1 VAISNSEIAKIFR
14 KISFLLEID
23 SSKEDIKTNRNAN
36 FKNRAYSRA
45 ADQIENLPVSIASIY
60 KENGLS
66 GLLQIPS
73 IGKAI
78 SSKIEEYL
86 NTGKIE
92 YYEALKLKY
101 PIEIEDFLA
110 LEGIGPKTLRAIID
124 TTPIKNLDDLEK
136 LAKEEKLRKIPGF
149 SQKKE
154 SNILNKIESY
164 RKGGSRFLLGDIY
177 PLVDQ
182 IEKYLT
188 NQKNIVETIV
198 VGSYRRMK
206 ETVGDI
212 DFLVVTEHPVN
223 VIESFIKMPQVK
235 DVISQGTSKAFVKL
249 NNGIDVDLLVV
260 PQDSYGAASLYFT
273 GSKEHGISLRRLA
286 QARGYRLNEWG
297 LFDNSTDSKLAGETE
312 SEIYGL
318 LDLEWIPPEMREN
331 HGEIELAKKGSMN
344 WTEKVENLI
353 DYADLKGDLQVHSN
367 KTDGQMSIEEMAYF
381 ARTTFGL
388 DYIAITDHT
397 KSLSITGGLDEQ
409 QLLNQVTE
417 IQEINDK
424 IKSGDF
430 FVEEN
435 IPKGRKSIQN
445 LDLINGKNPK
455 NSNIKNDKDFR
466 ILVAAEVNILK
477 DGSLDISNNVL
488 DKLDVVGAAIHSS
501 FTLSEDIQTKR
512 LIDAARNPS
521 VDIIFHPTGRIINK
535 REGYPV
541 NISKLLSVALE
552 TNTIVEVDA
561 HYNRLDIRDEYIRM
575 AIENGV
581 KLVIDSDAHHPIHY
595 AFLKF
600 GISQARRG
608 WAERKDILN
617 TLSVVDLLKNLK

>member
-1 VAISNSEIAKIFR
+1 MTISNAEIAKIFR

-23 SSKEDIKTNRNAN
+23 SGKEDTKINRNAN

-45 ADQIENLPVSIASIY
+45 ADQIENLPISIASIY
-60 KENGLS
+60 KENGLD

-86 NTGKIE
+86 NTGKID

-101 PIEIEDFLA
+101 PIEIDDFLG
-110 LEGIGPKTLRAIID
+110 LEGIGPKTIRAIID
-124 TTPIKNLDDLEK
+124 TIPIRNLDDLEK
-136 LAKEEKLRKIPGF
+136 LAKEEKLRTIRGF
-149 SQKKE
+149 SEKKE
-154 SNILNKIESY
+154 LNILNKIELY

-177 PLVDQ
+177 PLVNQ

-188 NQKNIVETIV
+188 EHKSIVKTIV

-212 DFLVVTEHPVN
+212 DFLVVTKHPVN
-223 VIESFIKMPQVK
+223 VIESFIRMPQVK
-235 DVISQGTSKAFVKL
+235 EVLSQGTSKAFVKL
-249 NNGIDVDLLVV
+249 NNGIDADLLVV
-260 PQDSYGAASLYFT
+260 PQESYGAASLYFT
-273 GSKEHGISLRRLA
+273 GSKEHGITLRKLA

-297 LFDNSTDSKLAGETE
+297 LFDNSTDYKLAGESE

-331 HGEIELAKKGSMN
+331 HGEIEMAKKGSIRWIN
-344 WTEKVENLI
+344 KINNII
-353 DYADLKGDLQVHSN
+353 DYEDLKGDLQVHSN
-367 KTDGQMSIEEMAYF
+367 KTDGQMSIDEMAYF
-381 ARTTFGL
+381 ARTVFGL

-397 KSLSITGGLDEQ
+397 KSLSIAGGLDEQ
-409 QLLNQVTE
+409 QLLNQIIE
-417 IQEINDK
+417 IQEINDR
-424 IKSGDF
+424 IKLGDF
-430 FVEEN
+430 FIEEN
-435 IPKGRKSIQN
+435 RPKDRKSIQN
-445 LDLINGKNPK
+445 FKVIEKKNTES
-455 NSNIKNDKDFR
+455 SNIKIDKDFR
-466 ILVAAEVNILK
+466 ILTAAEVNILK

-488 DKLDVVGAAIHSS
+488 DKLDLVGAAIHSN
-501 FTLSEDIQTKR
+501 FALPEDIQTKR

-552 TNTIVEVDA
+552 TNTIIEIDA

-575 AIENGV
+575 ARENGV

-595 AFLKF
+595 SFLKF

-617 TLSVVDLLKNLK
+617 TSPVIDLLKNLK

>member
-1 VAISNSEIAKIFR
+1 MAISNSEIAKIFR

-23 SSKEDIKTNRNAN
+23 SSKEDTKANKNAN

-60 KENGLS
+60 KENGLN

-101 PIEIEDFLA
+101 PIEIEDFLG

-124 TTPIKNLDDLEK
+124 TTPIRNLDDLEK

-188 NQKNIVETIV
+188 DQKNIVETIV

-212 DFLVVTEHPVN
+212 DFLVVTEQPAN
-223 VIESFIKMPQVK
+223 VIERFIKMPQVK
-235 DVISQGTSKAFVKL
+235 EVISQGTSKAFVKL
-249 NNGIDVDLLVV
+249 NNGIDADLLVV

-297 LFDNSTDSKLAGETE
+297 LFDNSTDSKLAGKTE

-331 HGEIELAKKGSMN
+331 HGEIELAKKGSMS
-344 WTEKVENLI
+344 WIKKVENLI

-381 ARTTFGL
+381 ARTMFGL

-397 KSLSITGGLDEQ
+397 KSLSIAGGLDEQ

-417 IQEINDK
+417 IQEINDR

-435 IPKGRKSIQN
+435 RPKGRKSIQN
-445 LDLINGKNPK
+445 LDLINGKDPK
-455 NSNIKNDKDFR
+455 NSNNKNDKDFR

-477 DGSLDISNNVL
+477 DGSLDISNNIL
-488 DKLDVVGAAIHSS
+488 DKLDLVGAAIHSS

-512 LIDAARNPS
+512 LIDAASNPS

>member
-1 VAISNSEIAKIFR
+1 VTISNAEIAKIFR

-23 SSKEDIKTNRNAN
+23 SGKEDTKINRNAN

-45 ADQIENLPVSIASIY
+45 ADQIENLPISIASIY
-60 KENGLS
+60 KENGLD

-86 NTGKIE
+86 NTGKID

-101 PIEIEDFLA
+101 PIEIDDFLG
-110 LEGIGPKTLRAIID
+110 LEGIGPKTIRAIID
-124 TTPIKNLDDLEK
+124 TIPIRNLDDLEK
-136 LAKEEKLRKIPGF
+136 LAKEEKLRTIRGF
-149 SQKKE
+149 SEKKE
-154 SNILNKIESY
+154 LNILNKIELY

-177 PLVDQ
+177 PLVNQ

-188 NQKNIVETIV
+188 EHKSIVKTIV

-212 DFLVVTEHPVN
+212 DFLVVTKHPVN
-223 VIESFIKMPQVK
+223 VIESFIRMPQVK
-235 DVISQGTSKAFVKL
+235 EVLSQGTSKAFVKL

-260 PQDSYGAASLYFT
+260 PQESYGAASLYFT
-273 GSKEHGISLRRLA
+273 GSKEHGISLRKLA

-297 LFDNSTDSKLAGETE
+297 LFDNSTDYKLAGESE

-331 HGEIELAKKGSMN
+331 HGEIEMAKKGSIRWIN
-344 WTEKVENLI
+344 KINNII
-353 DYADLKGDLQVHSN
+353 DYEDLKGDLQVHSN
-367 KTDGQMSIEEMAYF
+367 KTDGQMSIDEMAYF
-381 ARTTFGL
+381 ARTVFGL

-397 KSLSITGGLDEQ
+397 KSLSIAGGLDEQ
-409 QLLNQVTE
+409 QLLNQIIE
-417 IQEINDK
+417 IQEINDR
-424 IKSGDF
+424 IKLGDF
-430 FVEEN
+430 FIEEN
-435 IPKGRKSIQN
+435 RPKDRKSIQN
-445 LDLINGKNPK
+445 FKVIEKKNTES
-455 NSNIKNDKDFR
+455 SNIKIDKDFR
-466 ILVAAEVNILK
+466 ILTAAEVNILK

-488 DKLDVVGAAIHSS
+488 DKLDLVGAAIHSN
-501 FTLSEDIQTKR
+501 FALPEDIQTKR

-552 TNTIVEVDA
+552 TNTIIEIDA

-575 AIENGV
+575 ARENGV

-595 AFLKF
+595 SFLKF

-617 TLSVVDLLKNLK
+617 TSPVIDLLKNLK